1 MDSSKKFQNDIK
13 QINLELQEIQGNLR
27 NLELRITITE
37 KDIQTIDKQL
47 EKINANT
54 TWILRLILGGI
65 LTSILSTVIKSL
77 L

>member
-1 MDSSKKFQNDIK
+1 MDSFKKFQNDIK
-13 QINLELQEIQGNLR
+13 QINLDLQEIQGNLR

-37 KDIQTIDKQL
+37 RDIQTIDKQL

-65 LTSILSTVIKSL
+65 LTSILGIIVKSL
-77 L
+77 I